1 MKQERESAFLLAL
14 TTDREIENMEK
25 RLGRKRRRL
34 EQVAA
39 EIEDKE
45 EKTENY
51 LYYLLVKREVDRLE
65 RILRIKK
72 RERAIAEETDYLQG
86 RPLSKKTQHLEEFIR
101 ITNEYQACFPSLS
114 LASRDVPMEYY
125 VRVVALKYCGLVEM
139 GNVVVETKPGA
150 LYFVR
155 KKEVEHLLAAGMM
168 KLLG

>member
-14 TTDREIENMEK
+14 ATDREIEGVEK

-39 EIEDKE
+39 EIEEKE

-51 LYYLLVKREVDRLE
+51 LYYLLVKREADRLE

-72 RERAIAEETDYLQG
+72 RERAVAEETDYLLG
-86 RPLSKKTQHLEEFIR
+86 RPLSRKTQHLEEFRR
-101 ITNEYQACFPSLS
+101 ITSEYQACFPSLS

-125 VRVVALKYCGLVEM
+125 VRVVALKYCGVVEM
-139 GNVVVETKPGA
+139 GSVVVETKPGA

-155 KKEVEHLLAAGMM
+155 KQEVEHLLAAGMM
-168 KLLG
+168 KLLR